1 MPIAKFEMPDGRVAR
16 FEVPAGTTP
25 EQAQGVFNDF
35 MAGQAGGK
43 AGAAPSQPE
52 KPEPINYLE
61 GYNAFDR
68 AMIGAG
74 KAANDFL
81 GQFGL
86 NPVDM
91 GGNPAA
97 DAAIE
102 GDTAGKVGN
111 ALAQAGMMYVG
122 GQLLRGAGAVAGQ
135 VVKPAGKALEWLGKG
150 MTNPTGYKQAAAGG
164 ATWGAVSADGDIVDR
179 AQNAL
184 LGGVGA
190 PVGLAVGR
198 GAQKVGGK
206 VWNGI
211 KNLSDGVNVRGDLDA
226 RITGKLSA
234 KGIDFMALPR
244 AVQEQIRKGASES
257 LDVLDS
263 LNPEEIRR
271 MADFEALG
279 IKPTKGWVTRD
290 PAAWWRENTL
300 NTVNPDISSRFRDA
314 NQTLLQQVSKGAP
327 DASDYQ
333 LGKRLSE
340 VIEGHDK
347 TLKAN
352 ADGLYASA
360 RDMAG
365 RDIPLD
371 PHRFVNEA
379 SIELDQQMI
388 GSKLPADTLSW
399 FQKVTDGKE
408 PFDMGTAVQRL
419 QALNGRIY
427 STTDPA
433 EAKALGIVKKHL
445 VNAIDNYP
453 GGAATVT
460 GQDAQQA
467 ALSAA
472 FREARKAAAERFR
485 FQESNPLVERVLS
498 GKYAPE
504 DFPAMVGKMKVDDLQ
519 TLSKLQAEGNVPVM
533 SSVRDAARAYIRDAS
548 TLQAETG
555 GTFTVSGLRK
565 ALDNIGP
572 EKGQMIFGPEEWAGY
587 QRILRAGGAI
597 NNAPLKPAGS
607 STASNMLRVVDGLPI
622 RLPDSI
628 QFVVDLAGK
637 GSQMAEVRG
646 LLNPGMSM
654 PKAAPKSS
662 LLAPVSAGGLIGA
675 GGSR

>member
-1 MPIAKFEMPDGRVAR
+1 MPIAKFEMPDGRIAR

-25 EQAQGVFNDF
+25 EQAQGVFDNF
-35 MAGQAGGK
+35 MAGQTGGK
-43 AGAAPSQPE
+43 AGAAPAQPE
-52 KPEPINYLE
+52 KAEPINYLE
-61 GYNAFDR
+61 GYNALER
-68 AMIGAG
+68 GLIGAG
-74 KAANDFL
+74 QATNSFIN
-81 GQFGL
+81 QFGL
-86 NPVDM
+86 GIEDS
-91 GGNPAA
+91 GPAA
-97 DAAIE
+97 EAVKN
-102 GDTAGKVGN
+102 DTAGMVGN
-111 ALAQAGMMYVG
+111 ILGQVGMMYAGGAALKGVG
-122 GQLLRGAGAVAGQ
+122 AAIKGLPLLEKVGSGIS
-135 VVKPAGKALEWLGKG
+135 WLGKG
-150 MTNPTGYKQAAAGG
+150 MTSPAGYKQAAAGG
-164 ATWGAVSADGDIVDR
+164 AAWGAASEDGDIADR
-179 AQNAL
+179 AYNATV
-184 LGGVGA
+184 GGIGA

-198 GAQKVGGK
+198 GVQKVGGK
-206 VWNGI
+206 LWDGV
-211 KNLSDGVNVRGDLDA
+211 KNLSDGVNVRGNLDA
-226 RITGKLSA
+226 SITGKLSA
-234 KGIDFMALPR
+234 EGIDFMALPR

-271 MADFEALG
+271 MADFEALD
-279 IKPTKGWVTRD
+279 IKPTKGWLTRD
-290 PAAWWRENTL
+290 PSAWWRENTL

-314 NQTLLQQVSKGAP
+314 NQTLLQQVAKGAP

-352 ADGLYASA
+352 ADSLYASA

-379 SIELDQQMI
+379 SKELDQQMI

-433 EAKALGIVKKHL
+433 EAKALGIVKNHL
-445 VNAIDNYP
+445 INAIDNYP
-453 GGAATVT
+453 GGVPTAT
-460 GQDAQQA
+460 GQESEQA
-467 ALSAA
+467 ALSSA
-472 FREARKAAAERFR
+472 FREARKAAADRFR
-485 FQESNPLVERVLS
+485 FQESNPLVDRVLS
-498 GKYAPE
+498 GKYAAE
-504 DFPAMVGKMKVDDLQ
+504 DFPSMVGKMKVDDLQ
-519 TLSKLQAEGNVPVM
+519 SLSKLQAEGNVPVM

-555 GTFTVSGLRK
+555 GSFTVNGLRK

-587 QRILRAGGAI
+587 QRILRTGGAI

-607 STASNMLRVVDGLPI
+607 STAPNMLRVVDGLPI
-622 RLPDSI
+622 ALPEKV
-628 QFVVDLAGK
+628 QFIVDLVGK
-637 GSQMAEVRG
+637 GQQMAEVRG
-646 LLNPGMSM
+646 LLNPGMTV
-654 PKAAPKSS
+654 PKVARKPPLLGPLGAAS
-662 LLAPVSAGGLIGA
+662 LLGA
-675 GGSR
+675 DSSR

>member
-1 MPIAKFEMPDGRVAR
+1 MPIAKFEMPDGRIAR
-16 FEVPAGTTP
+16 FEVPEGTTP
-25 EQAQGVFNDF
+25 EQAQGVFSNF

-43 AGAAPSQPE
+43 PVAAPAKPAE
-52 KPEPINYLE
+52 PEPVDYLE
-61 GYNAFDR
+61 GYNALER
-68 AMIGAG
+68 GLIGAG
-74 KAANDFL
+74 KATNDFL

-86 NPVDM
+86 NPVE
-91 GGNPAA
+91 GFPAA

-102 GDTAGKVGN
+102 GDTAGTVGN
-111 ALAQAGMMYVG
+111 ALAQVGMMYVG
-122 GQLLRGAGAVAGQ
+122 GQALRGAGAVAGK
-135 VVKPAGKALEWLGKG
+135 VVKPAGNALEWLGKG
-150 MTNPTGYKQAAAGG
+150 MANPAGYKQAAAGG
-164 ATWGAVSADGDIVDR
+164 ATWGAVSADGDLIDR
-179 AQNAL
+179 TQNAL

-198 GAQKVGGK
+198 GVQKVGGK
-206 VWNGI
+206 VWNGV
-211 KNLSDGVNVRGDLDA
+211 KNLADGVDVRGSLDA
-226 RITGKLSA
+226 TITGKLSA
-234 KGIDFMALPR
+234 EGIDFMALPR
-244 AVQEQIRKGASES
+244 AVQDQIRKGASES
-257 LDVLDS
+257 LDVLDN

-271 MADFEALG
+271 MADFESLG

-290 PAAWWRENTL
+290 PSAWWQENTL

-314 NQTLLQQVSKGAP
+314 NQTLLQQVGKGAP

-360 RDMAG
+360 REMAG

-379 SIELDQQMI
+379 SKELDQQMI
-388 GSKLPADTLSW
+388 GSKLPADTLNW

-433 EAKALGIVKKHL
+433 EAKALGIVKSHL

-460 GQDAQQA
+460 GQESEQA
-467 ALSAA
+467 ALSSA

-485 FQESNPLVERVLS
+485 FQESNPLVDKVLS
-498 GKYAPE
+498 GKYAAE

-519 TLSKLQAEGNVPVM
+519 SLAKLQAENNVPVM

-555 GTFTVSGLRK
+555 GSFTVSGLRK

-572 EKGQMIFGPEEWAGY
+572 EKGPMIFGPEEWAGY

-607 STASNMLRVVDGLPI
+607 STAPNMLRVIDGLPI
-622 RLPDSI
+622 KPPESV
-628 QFVVDLAGK
+628 QFIVDLAGK
-637 GSQMAEVRG
+637 GRQMAEVRG
-646 LLNPGMSM
+646 LLNPSVTI
-654 PKAAPKSS
+654 PKAARRPS
-662 LLAPVSAGGLIGA
+662 LLSPVAAGGLIGVA
-675 GGSR
+675 GSH